1 LLGCVIA
8 YVVTLRFGENA
19 QETRIGIRDP
29 MPEGVASDEDRGPCK
44 HAIEEIERADCP
56 DADEAEADV

>member
-1 LLGCVIA
+1 
-8 YVVTLRFGENA
+8 
-19 QETRIGIRDP
+19 